1 MLGRLMLAALLV
13 VAIASPA
20 GAFHC
25 PADVVAINNG
35 LAKANLSAEDE
46 AQVKML
52 RDEGKA
58 LHNAGK
64 HKESVDTLAEAM
76 RIILNNM

>member
-1 MLGRLMLAALLV
+1 
-13 VAIASPA
+13 
-20 GAFHC
+20 
-25 PADVVAINNG
+25 VAINNG